1 MKLKRLFTAVLSTAL
16 ALSLCAMP
24 AMAVDGGT
32 DDTTPPVKTSTSTIG
47 TQKEG
52 SITIYKRAL
61 DSTQTKGEAGDGE
74 TMTTTPQGTALKD
87 TGFTIYQVMDTEAL
101 LAYYNDNPTGKQ
113 VEVKDYFTKYDEDH
127 TATGLIEGIKAH
139 GTQVL
144 TNEQG
149 VAQFTGLK
157 VGMYL
162 VIETQT
168 PQAVTVPVE
177 PFLVSIPM
185 TRIGDKTVNAD
196 DNQNQKE
203 WLYDVTVYPKNS
215 IAKGT
220 VKLVK
225 QGEQGGKTTNL
236 AGVQFTLYRKSDKE
250 DNVYN
255 EVTDTNLVTNEKG
268 EVTLKDLTKG
278 RYYLQET
285 GYTANNDKGYILNT
299 TGKFYFDIDKN
310 GKAVAATDPAITDT
324 NKVNDASFTIDTTG
338 TTLTVTNYKP
348 DIEKTVTKR
357 DNTKDSHEADYGI
370 GDAVPFT
377 LTIDVPANVA
387 SLKTFKVT
395 DTTDVKQLKH
405 NANPVTVKGI
415 KADTGNTEVEFAKDT
430 DYTLTIDDTTGTM
443 TVDFGTKKSDKFQ
456 SVAGGKIII
465 DYTATVQSGA
475 IVAGSGNVNTAKIVY
490 SRTTDTNIEEG
501 PDSNKPYEITD
512 KGVVYTFDLNIHK
525 TGKGGTLSDKPL
537 EGVTFDLYKKVESY
551 EKDATTGDVS
561 TTIKGQ
567 KYTTDNV
574 CADAKKL
581 GLTDNQDEK
590 WIKIETVLKTGT
602 DGKAAVTGLPS
613 GTYKLVETQTVNGY
627 NLLSKPVDAKLNL
640 TYTTEWKTTKEYD
653 EKGNQ
658 TKKETNTT
666 TYTRGTDEV
675 ENPSAAI
682 EIINRAGFTLPV
694 TGGFGTL
701 LFSGIGVLLVLA
713 GVGVL
718 FSLKKKPNR
727 A

>member
-1 MKLKRLFTAVLSTAL
+1 MKLKRLFTAILSAAL

-24 AMAVDGGT
+24 AMAADGSTAAG
-32 DDTTPPVKTSTSTIG
+32 TTPKTSTSTIDIG
-47 TQKEG
+47 QKG

-61 DSTQTKGEAGDGE
+61 DGTVSGTAGDGE
-74 TMTTTPQGTALKD
+74 TMTAPGTALKD
-87 TGFTIYQVMDTEAL
+87 TGFTLYQVMNTQQL
-101 LAYYNDNPTGKQ
+101 LDYYNDNPNDKQ
-113 VEVKDYFTKYDEDH
+113 VEVEDYFTDYTKDKTAAGLKEKYKTPYRE
-127 TATGLIEGIKAH
+127 
-139 GTQVL
+139 QVF
-144 TNEQG
+144 TNAQG
-149 VAQFTGLK
+149 VAQFTELD

-162 VIETQT
+162 VIETQA
-168 PQAVTVPVE
+168 PQAVTVPAE

-185 TRIGDKTVNAD
+185 TRIGDTAEGEAS
-196 DNQNQKE
+196 QNQKQ

-225 QGEQGGKTTNL
+225 LGKQGDKTTKL
-236 AGVQFTLYRKSDKE
+236 ADVQFTLYRKSDTKDE
-250 DNVYN
+250 YTPVQTADPL
-255 EVTDTNLVTNEKG
+255 VTDANG
-268 EVTLKDLTKG
+268 EIALKDLTKG

-324 NKVNDASFTIDTTG
+324 NKVSDASFTIDTTG

-357 DNTKDSHEADYGI
+357 DGTTTEHEADYGI

-377 LTIDVPANVA
+377 LTIKVPENVA

-415 KADTGNTEVEFAKDT
+415 KADAGKTEVKFEENT
-430 DYTLTIDDTTGTM
+430 DYTLNIDTNGTM
-443 TVDFGTKKSDKFQ
+443 TVDFGAKKSDKFQ

-465 DYTATVQSGA
+465 TYTATVQDTA
-475 IVAGSGNVNTAKIVY
+475 AVAGDGNVNTAKIVY
-490 SRTTDTNIEEG
+490 SRKTGTEIEEG
-501 PDSNKPYEITD
+501 TEGNEPYEITD
-512 KGVVYTFDLNIHK
+512 KGVVYTFGLKIHK
-525 TGKGGTLSDKPL
+525 TAKGGKENGNGLK
-537 EGVTFDLYKKVESY
+537 EVTFDLYKMVESY
-551 EKDATTGDVS
+551 ELEGGQVK
-561 TTIKGQ
+561 TTIRGVD
-567 KYTTDNV
+567 YTDENL
-574 CADAKKL
+574 ADAVKL
-581 GLTDNQDEK
+581 GLTENKNEK
-590 WIKIETVLKTGT
+590 WIKIETLKTG
-602 DGKAAVTGLPS
+602 DGGYVSAKGLPS
-613 GTYKLVETQTVNGY
+613 GTYKLVETKTADGY

-640 TYTTEWKTTKEYD
+640 TYSEAWTTTTKYD

-658 TKKETNTT
+658 TKSTITT
-666 TYTRGTDEV
+666 PTYTRGEEKVTD
-675 ENPSAAI
+675 PSAEI
-682 EIINRAGFTLPV
+682 EIVNRAGFTLPV

-718 FSLKKKPNR
+718 FSLKKKSNR